1 VTSEKQIL
9 ANRQNAQ
16 KSTGPRTPEG
26 KAIVARNA
34 VKHGLLSRLEVLP
47 GLERAEDWKGHYGA
61 VLGDLRP
68 EGYLQE
74 VLAERI
80 AFLLWRLGRVAR
92 YEREV
97 SAVALENAEK
107 EMGREHYDKVGPLPN
122 ARLEAQKA
130 REYQDFVNG
139 LGKLPEDERIDA
151 GIATNL
157 LEKTAEAANVD
168 LYSEDLNFPGYPDGR
183 KLEDGTELED
193 VEWTAGYLRDCL
205 GVVAE
210 AGGGTLREMREAL
223 IAVAADRLRFAEK
236 KVKDLERDL
245 DQYRRQKILPDG
257 PELEKVN
264 RYETATERSLYRALH
279 ELQRLQASRSADKVS
294 PPAVLDVNVSQD
306 GS

>member
-61 VLGDLRP
+61 VLADLRP

-97 SAVALENAEK
+97 SAVSLENTENDI
-107 EMGREHYDKVGPLPN
+107 GRKSYEDTGPLPN
-122 ARLEAQKA
+122 ARLEVQKA
-130 REYQDFVNG
+130 REYQDFVKG
-139 LGKLPEDERIDA
+139 LDKLPEDERIDA
-151 GIATNL
+151 GIAVNL
-157 LEKTAEAANVD
+157 LESVAEAAAVD
-168 LYSEDLNFPGYPDGR
+168 LYSADLNFPGYPDGER
-183 KLEDGTELED
+183 LED
-193 VEWTAGYLRDCL
+193 VDWTAGLLRNCL
-205 GVVAE
+205 AVIAE
-210 AGGGTLREMREAL
+210 RGGTTLAKLREAL

-257 PELEKVN
+257 SELEKVN
-264 RYETATERSLYRALH
+264 RYDNAIERSLYRALH
-279 ELQRLQASRSADKVS
+279 ELQRLQASRSGDKVS

-306 GS
+306 SQ